1 MARTFS
7 LKSDAYQGRYMELT
21 CTQVPDA
28 TNNRSTINWTL
39 SVLGGESSYYQTGPT
54 TVTIAGKQ
62 VYYCKQMAW
71 DTKVFPAAR
80 GSTSGS
86 LVVDHDAY
94 GNTTISVSMSTSI
107 YTGIVK
113 GYSGNWSLDGLPR
126 QATITAA
133 ANFTDVDNP
142 SISFSNPGGHRIDVW
157 LEPNPVGEHLCV
169 RENIPNTGSYTWN
182 LTDAEREA
190 LRNKCAGKSCTIR
203 LGLYSYVGGTE
214 YADYRDM
221 TYTMTEN
228 EATKPAVK
236 LEVSPN
242 NGSLPS
248 AFNGLYIQ
256 GKSKV
261 NGTVSATGKYG
272 ASITGYLGWV
282 EDKSYLASKFTS
294 DALKNYGEVT
304 IYGYAT
310 DSRVFVGAVEQKISV
325 YAYSKPMVVPLGSE
339 TAIHCY
345 RSDGNGIRTGSS
357 TSVWIKAARF
367 YYKVQANGTQKNFC
381 ALQWRRKLSTE
392 AWNDSTHLWSDLI
405 AKSSVSTDEFSG
417 LLSGVVF
424 DLTKAYTIQIRSI
437 DDIGESDIKTLEVP
451 TRDVALHLGK
461 GGKNVSIGSFCDYSE
476 DYTFYSAW
484 KAMFGAG
491 VYIGGTEISNHV
503 VEEGTKDAWKYRKWN
518 DGTVEL
524 WSIITATH
532 HNGSILGGERS
543 YPFALTGTI
552 YGIGTLNSAGGNS
565 GGALPWNLKLTYG
578 TELCGV
584 WIHNSGSVGFEAD
597 TAVEASVYIV
607 GKWK

>member
-1 MARTFS
+1 MAKTFT
-7 LKSDAYQGRYMELT
+7 LTSDAYQGRYMKLT
-21 CTQVPDA
+21 CEQVPDA
-28 TNNRSTINWTL
+28 ANNRSTINWTL

-54 TVTIAGKQ
+54 TVTIAGRQ

-71 DTKVFPAAR
+71 DTKVFPAAK

-94 GNTTISVSMSTSI
+94 GNTTIAVSMSTSI

-157 LEPNPVGEHLCV
+157 LEPNPVSDHLCI
-169 RENIPNTGSYTWN
+169 RTNIPNTGSYTWS
-182 LTDAEREA
+182 LTDEERDA
-190 LRNKCAGKSCTIR
+190 LRNKCKETTCTIR
-203 LGLYSYVGGTE
+203 IGLYSYVSGVQ

-228 EATKPAVK
+228 AATKPAVT
-236 LEVSPN
+236 LAVSPN

-256 GKSKV
+256 GKTRV
-261 NGTVSATGKYG
+261 NGTISATGKYG
-272 ASITGYLGWV
+272 ASITDYLGWV
-282 EDKSYLASKFTS
+282 EDKAYLASRFTS
-294 DALKNYGEVT
+294 DALKNYGELT

-310 DSRVFVGAVEQKISV
+310 DSRVFVGVAEQKISV
-325 YAYSKPMVVPLGSE
+325 YAYSKPMVIPIGSE
-339 TAIHCY
+339 TAIMCY

-367 YYKVQANGTQKNFC
+367 YYKVPGGGVQKNFC
-381 ALQWRRKLSTE
+381 ALQWRRKISTE
-392 AWNDSTHLWSDLI
+392 EWNDSTHLWSDLI
-405 AKSSVSTDEFSG
+405 SKSNVSTDEYSG

-424 DLTKAYTIQIRSI
+424 DLTKAYTIQIRAI
-437 DDIGESDIKTLEVP
+437 DDIGEADIKTLEVS

-476 DYTFYSAW
+476 DYTLHTAW
-484 KAMFGAG
+484 KMKCDEDVEIDGELRTASIGRIGDYLGLDLNDLKQQTGYYISLATPTEALGCKNFPVELTGMLTVVGFGDFAYQKYSTYDG
-491 VYIGGTEISNHV
+491 KMYVRSYYTEI
-503 VEEGTKDAWKYRKWN
+503 GWTPWKQIQM
-518 DGTVEL
+518 V
-524 WSIITATH
+524 
-532 HNGSILGGERS
+532 
-543 YPFALTGTI
+543 
-552 YGIGTLNSAGGNS
+552 
-565 GGALPWNLKLTYG
+565 
-578 TELCGV
+578 
-584 WIHNSGSVGFEAD
+584 
-597 TAVEASVYIV
+597 
-607 GKWK
+607 